1 MWGAVMSKI
10 HTGLEPKEFNVSS
23 YAVDR
28 YYCTETGNL
37 ATDACPSKAIG
48 WYKKNNVPDVCT
60 SHEGTAL
67 DIPAV
72 EAEKAES
79 AENTENTETTSSADT
94 AE

>member
-1 MWGAVMSKI
+1 MRWIDFIA
-10 HTGLEPKEFNVSS
+10 P
-23 YAVDR
+23 
-28 YYCTETGNL
+28 
-37 ATDACPSKAIG
+37 KAIG

-67 DIPAV
+67 DTPAV

-79 AENTENTETTSSADT
+79 AENTENTEATSSADT